1 MIIRERIE
9 ADFITAFKAKDVNA
23 KAALSSIKAAITIAE
38 KNNGTW
44 IATNEEIIKIIN
56 KGIKQREESIKM
68 YELACRQ
75 ELVNKEADEICVLRK
90 YMPAQMTEQEIEF
103 ACKTII
109 DEMKK
114 NSPYTDAAINPKTLM
129 GKTMGE
135 FNKRHQG
142 MAEISVVKNIIEKI
156 L

>member
-90 YMPAQMTEQEIEF
+90 YMPAQMTEQEIES

-109 DEMKK
+109 EEMKK
-114 NSPYTDAAINPKTLM
+114 SSPYPDAAINPKTLM
-129 GKTMGE
+129 GKSMGE

-142 MAEISVVKNIIEKI
+142 MADISVVKNIIEKI
-156 L
+156 I

>member
-1 MIIRERIE
+1 
-9 ADFITAFKAKDVNA
+9 
-23 KAALSSIKAAITIAE
+23 
-38 KNNGTW
+38 
-44 IATNEEIIKIIN
+44 
-56 KGIKQREESIKM
+56 
-68 YELACRQ
+68 
-75 ELVNKEADEICVLRK
+75 
-90 YMPAQMTEQEIEF
+90 
-103 ACKTII
+103 
-109 DEMKK
+109 MKK